1 MTRKEKLF
9 RAVMDFMRVT
19 QYCFKNTKST
29 EDRQAYQSDLALCAK
44 WLLAID
50 DNVDVKKIIEDILDT
65 TTAKH
70 ILDYYKQGK
79 LGDEQA
85 MSFVNLK
92 QEVEKLSNN

>member
-1 MTRKEKLF
+1 MKENEKLF

-19 QYCFKNTKST
+19 QYCFENTKNT
-29 EDRQAYQSDLALCAK
+29 EDRQAYQSDLAFCAK

-50 DNVDVKKIIEDILDT
+50 DNVDIKKIVEDILDT

-85 MSFVNLK
+85 SSFVNLK
-92 QEVEKLSNN
+92 NEVQKLSDD